1 MDVDQSTKV
10 RMIGGSGI
18 AFDVVLVVCES
29 ILRALDVFNP
39 IVHVELV
46 IECLGDDPSSMP
58 VGSMEN
64 DCGFHICY

>member
-29 ILRALDVFNP
+29 ILRALYVFNP

-46 IECLGDDPSSMP
+46 IECFGNNPSSA
-58 VGSMEN
+58 GICGMEN
-64 DCGFHICY
+64 NSGFHG

>member
-1 MDVDQSTKV
+1 
-10 RMIGGSGI
+10 MIGGSGI

-46 IECLGDDPSSMP
+46 IECLGDNPSSMP